1 MDKEKFF
8 RSAGSDMT
16 VSLSKSRE
24 NDSFI
29 KTDHLSVFA
38 AVFLY
43 TFFVAHIGELA
54 LRNRKC
60 CSAWIFLISRIN
72 IAIDNKIP
80 FQSIK
85 LLYEPQPGLSA
96 SRLF

>member
-96 SRLF
+96 PRLF